1 MSSSLITRVIT
12 AVVALPILICSIVF
26 LPQFNHLAFAIIV
39 IAANS
44 IGTWELHNNILK
56 KKIDV
61 PFTGYLGILLPVV
74 ELLNNYTLN
83 IPGLVAFV
91 LAALLGFAFLVEV
104 LHGAKDNFFGSIE
117 RISATCLT
125 LCYPSLFMV
134 YAIRLCF
141 LFKGPNLILIFLAI
155 VFGSD
160 SMAYFSGMLF
170 GKNNKGIVKC
180 SPNKSIAGFIGGT
193 IGISLILSILIA
205 IFPSMLPLTP
215 PSMFL
220 LALCTAIFGTFG
232 DLFESMLKR
241 SAGVKDSGIA
251 VPGRGGMLDC
261 IDSISVAIPIYVL
274 LLQMMVL

>member
-1 MSSSLITRVIT
+1 MSSSLKTRIIT
-12 AVVALPILICSIVF
+12 AAVALPILICSTVF
-26 LPQFNHLAFAIIV
+26 LPYLDHLAFSIII
-39 IAANS
+39 IAVNA

-61 PFTGYLGILLPVV
+61 PFTGYLGMLLPVV
-74 ELLNNYTLN
+74 ELLNNHF
-83 IPGLVAFV
+83 IHIDGLIAFNFV
-91 LAALLGFAFLVEV
+91 ALLGFAFLVEV
-104 LHGAKDNFFGSIE
+104 IHGAKDNFNGSIE

-134 YAIRLCF
+134 YGIRLCF
-141 LFKGPNLILIFLAI
+141 LHPGPNAILIFLGI

-170 GKNNKGIVKC
+170 GKNNKGLVKC

-193 IGISLILSILIA
+193 LGISLVMTILLVFFPNMLNIAPINMFLIA
-205 IFPSMLPLTP
+205 LP
-215 PSMFL
+215 
-220 LALCTAIFGTFG
+220 TAIFGTCG

-241 SAGVKDSGIA
+241 SAGVKDAGVT

-261 IDSISVAIPIYVL
+261 IDSISIALPIFTML
-274 LLQMMVL
+274 IEIMV

>member
-1 MSSSLITRVIT
+1 MSSSLVTRVIT

-26 LPQFNHLAFAIIV
+26 LPQFNHFAFAIIV

-83 IPGLVAFV
+83 IPGLVAFI

-170 GKNNKGIVKC
+170 GKNNKGFVKC

-193 IGISLILSILIA
+193 FGISIIMTVLLV
-205 IFPSMLPLTP
+205 IFPGMLNISPLK
-215 PSMFL
+215 MFII
-220 LALCTAIFGTFG
+220 AFPTAIFGTFG

-241 SAGVKDSGIA
+241 SAGVKDAGVVI
-251 VPGRGGMLDC
+251 PGRGGMLDC
-261 IDSISVAIPIYVL
+261 IDSLSIAIPIFTMIYEL
-274 LLQMMVL
+274 LA

>member
-1 MSSSLITRVIT
+1 MSSSLKTRIIT
-12 AVVALPILICSIVF
+12 AAVALPIIICSIVF
-26 LPQFNHLAFAIIV
+26 LPYLDHLAFAIII
-39 IAANS
+39 IAVNA

-61 PFTGYLGILLPVV
+61 PFTGYLGILLPVI
-74 ELLNNYTLN
+74 ELINNHFIHIDNL
-83 IPGLVAFV
+83 IAFV
-91 LAALLGFAFLVEV
+91 LAAFLGFAFLVEV
-104 LHGAKDNFFGSIE
+104 IHGAKDNFKGSIE

-141 LFKGPNLILIFLAI
+141 LYPNANAILVFLGI

-170 GKNNKGIVKC
+170 GKNNKGFVKC

-193 IGISLILSILIA
+193 VGIALVMTILLL
-205 IFPSMLPLTP
+205 IFPSMLDTTPLN
-215 PSMFL
+215 MFL
-220 LALCTAIFGTFG
+220 IALPTAIFGTCG

-241 SAGVKDSGIA
+241 SAGVKDAGVVI
-251 VPGRGGMLDC
+251 PGRGGMLDC
-261 IDSISVAIPIYVL
+261 IDSLSIAIPIFSMLCEL
-274 LLQMMVL
+274 LV